1 MAELTMQIINNST
14 QKEIEVLL
22 DGKNISQHFAVPLS
36 WTDTE
41 IFDYVKAKCVEI
53 GYSIE

>member
-1 MAELTMQIINNST
+1 MAELTIDITNNSV
-14 QKEIEVLL
+14 QKDIEVSL
-22 DGKNISQHFAVPLS
+22 DGKKISQHFAVPLS